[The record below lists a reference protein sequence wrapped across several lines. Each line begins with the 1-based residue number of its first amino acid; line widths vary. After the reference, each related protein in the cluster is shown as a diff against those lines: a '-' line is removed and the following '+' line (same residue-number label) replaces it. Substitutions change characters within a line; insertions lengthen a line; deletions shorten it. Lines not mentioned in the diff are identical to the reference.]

1 MNPLP
6 SGICKVLLRLC
17 RGLGSRSDNPLVA
30 CGKVKPDYVN
40 KTMCDSAH
48 LIALLENAL
57 QQPKERR
64 NLLQYPE
71 KLQAIMR
78 NIPVRRWL
86 FEQASQTHDRNR
98 AIKARLFIVE
108 IMQYSGQIWKG
119 G

>member
-1 MNPLP
+1 
-6 SGICKVLLRLC
+6 
-17 RGLGSRSDNPLVA
+17 
-30 CGKVKPDYVN
+30 
-40 KTMCDSAH
+40 MCDSDR
-48 LIALLENAL
+48 LIALLEKAL
-57 QQPKERR
+57 KQPTERR

-78 NIPVRRWL
+78 DIPARRWL